1 MLLLFVYFPD
11 QIMAQKDNKHKKE
24 KLSQEELIQ
33 NSSLFI
39 DAIREKQLG
48 NSGKA
53 MGLFAQCIT
62 QNPKNDAALYEM
74 AFLMIADRR
83 YEEALTL
90 CKKAV
95 SLNPENNWYLL
106 LLARIYSKISEYSNA
121 GKIYKILT
129 EKNPEQSEYFLEWAD
144 IYIGN
149 GNYQEAI
156 KIYDSYEK
164 KSGIEPEI
172 ILQKHKLYT
181 LMGKNSKAIE
191 EIQKLIKEFP
201 DVTEY
206 QAMLADVYLS
216 NNMAEE
222 AYDLYQQILLKEP
235 NDPYV
240 HLSLADYYRMQ
251 NNTEKVI
258 EELKLAISNT
268 YLNIDDKIKVLL
280 QLMDVSARQ
289 KAYKDAL
296 PELGALLVESAP
308 NEAKAFSIYGDILSD
323 KKQYFEARN
332 AYRKVNTLDSS
343 KYVIWKQIIL
353 IDSELNDSMALAAD
367 SKKAIELFP
376 EQAEPYY
383 FNGIAEMQLKNYN
396 KAIKSLNTG
405 KNFISNDNNLLLKFY
420 TALGD
425 CYYKIKN
432 YEKCFDFYEK
442 ALEIDP
448 NYYYVLNNYSY
459 YLALQGINLERALQL
474 SEKLVSKKGDIY
486 YYLDTHAWV
495 LYKMKDYQKA
505 KTWIEKAV
513 SSGGINDADVL
524 DHYGDILYKNNEPEK
539 ALEYW
544 LKAKNAGMSSEILDK
559 KIREKKLYE

>member
-1 MLLLFVYFPD
+1 
-11 QIMAQKDNKHKKE
+11 MAQKDNKHKKE